1 MCIKSIATEKDI
13 TVQTDNT
20 YHDSTGLL
28 LHTDVTVNG
37 TRQRVSSLTY
47 DGLGRVIADTRGDGA
62 AVTGTSYTYD
72 LHGKLTS
79 ISGPGFSQRLHYADG
94 PGDRLY
100 NGMISSMS
108 WTMGDDATERGYRYS
123 YNDCNWLTA
132 AEYGEGPS
140 LDSHKNR
147 YTERFTEFMP
157 NGGVR
162 RLQRHGLKADGEYGK
177 VDNLHIHYEGNR
189 IKEVLEDAGSTVQT
203 GSTDFPGK
211 TGVRSSFEYNAW
223 GALVRDDGRNISSV
237 AYDNLGNPVGVKFS
251 TSDGSGA
258 KYVYSAKGDRLKA
271 EHRVNVTVQ
280 VNPVSKAP
288 QLSDGSSVGD
298 PQPLNPNLLV
308 TTRLEY
314 HGPVVYRN
322 GKVDRVLFSGGYAT
336 IDGGNVTFHYYT
348 QDCQGS
354 NRAVVNGTT
363 GAVEQTVAYYPY
375 GGVIADLGTGAGI
388 QPCKFGGKELT
399 LCNGLDEYDFGARQ
413 YYPAVP
419 HFTRID
425 PLCEQDY
432 WLSPYLYCANDPVNL
447 TDPTGMSTFVTSIGD
462 GIYRVI
468 GGDLK
473 DKDKNIYVCSIGK
486 NGKYLR
492 GQSIGITT
500 STTSFYNSDK
510 NAWEKGAIIDTHD
523 ISGKKFLSYIINNN
537 PPLFDDYIKNARNG
551 HPYDFKVT
559 NGTSKAIPGINIY
572 RGMAMG
578 FNSNGQTIYT
588 SARDIGNIAAGYVAA
603 VNGLSWA
610 DARMGFD
617 GYQFITSSK
626 FEGLSTRNAEL
637 YGWMMGY
644 KQTTRSQKIHNMS
657 NSIKSPIKKSSNK
670 LWNIIKGMFE

>member
-1 MCIKSIATEKDI
+1 MCHKSIAIPKDI

-37 TRQRVSSLTY
+37 TGQRVSSLAY
-47 DGLGRVIADTRGDGA
+47 DDLGRVIADTR
-62 AVTGTSYTYD
+62 
-72 LHGKLTS
+72 
-79 ISGPGFSQRLHYADG
+79 
-94 PGDRLY
+94 
-100 NGMISSMS
+100 
-108 WTMGDDATERGYRYS
+108 
-123 YNDCNWLTA
+123 
-132 AEYGEGPS
+132 GEGPS

-322 GKVDRVLFSGGYAT
+322 GKVDRVQFSGGYAT

-348 QDCQGS
+348 RDCQGS

-375 GGVIADLGTGAGI
+375 GGVIADLGTGPGI

-399 LCNGLDEYDFGARQ
+399 LYNGLDEYDFGARQ

-425 PLCEQDY
+425 PKCEDYY
-432 WLSPYLYCANDPVNL
+432 WLSPYLYCANDPVNNIE
-447 TDPTGMSTFVTSIGD
+447 PTGEFIET
-462 GIYRVI
+462 
-468 GGDLK
+468 
-473 DKDKNIYVCSIGK
+473 
-486 NGKYLR
+486 
-492 GQSIGITT
+492 
-500 STTSFYNSDK
+500 
-510 NAWEKGAIIDTHD
+510 AW
-523 ISGKKFLSYIINNN
+523 
-537 PPLFDDYIKNARNG
+537 
-551 HPYDFKVT
+551 
-559 NGTSKAIPGINIY
+559 
-572 RGMAMG
+572 
-578 FNSNGQTIYT
+578 
-588 SARDIGNIAAGYVAA
+588 DIGNTLYDAGKAIYSHIKGDHKQARSHWVDAAFDLGAVIIPGVPAGMSKIGKGIQKISNVSKSSTAKKGLKYADRIAEGKQHGYDSADKMIK
-603 VNGLSWA
+603 NGEDIVTEIRVVPQNGKGNVKGNRTDLYILRRNQNGTFDAFEAKLTSKTRLSTGQGKA
-610 DARMGFD
+610 KKQIEKLNG
-617 GYQFITSSK
+617 K
-626 FEGLSTRNAEL
+626 FEVRTEIKEFGISKGQIITIQNFERIDK
-637 YGWMMGY
+637 Y
-644 KQTTRSQKIHNMS
+644 K
-657 NSIKSPIKKSSNK
+657 
-670 LWNIIKGMFE
+670 F